1 MVDVPNWHA
10 KGRWFDVC
18 RCNVPCPC
26 SWAEPPDDDHCE
38 GILVWH
44 IDEGRY
50 GDVPLDDLNVIGLGS
65 FDGNVWVKP
74 SNSKFG
80 MLLDDRAD
88 DSQRMALQM
97 VFSGQAGGW
106 PADFN
111 ALMGPD
117 NQMMG
122 LEFVPMSVEIADD
135 LSSWSAEI
143 SGRVKAAAN
152 ALVGPTSNGNFP
164 RIENL
169 PGSETGPGQVAT
181 WGKATADQAD
191 ALGFSWD
198 RTGKSSKLITFDWS
212 GPN

>member
-1 MVDVPNWHA
+1 MTDVPGWHA

-26 SWAEPPDDDHCE
+26 SWAQPPDDDHCE

-44 IDEGRY
+44 VDEGRY

-74 SNSKFG
+74 SNPKFG

-97 VFSGQAGGW
+97 VFGGQAGGW
-106 PADFN
+106 PASFV
-111 ALMGPD
+111 ALMGPET
-117 NQMMG
+117 QMMG
-122 LEFVPMSVEIADD
+122 VEFAPISVEIADD
-135 LSSWSAEI
+135 WSSWSAEI
-143 SGRVKAAAN
+143 SGRVTAAAD
-152 ALVGPTSNGNFP
+152 ALLGPTSDGKFP

-181 WGKATADQAD
+181 WGKATADRVD

-198 RTGKSSKLITFDWS
+198 RTGKSAKLITFDWS